1 MIDIREGNHNSKTDS
16 RAALLKLKL
25 QITPSW
31 SCCRRR
37 AYFDLGA
44 LDGVNASVV
53 RSHSQAA
60 APCGPFFRLLAFFY

>member
-31 SCCRRR
+31 SSCRHR
-37 AYFDLGA
+37 ACLDLGA
-44 LDGVNASVV
+44 LDGFYASAV

-60 APCGPFFRLLAFFY
+60 AFVIP